1 MPPTFQLQVAT
12 QEGLLLSDEVTVVVV
27 PGVEGYLGIMA
38 HHAPLVTEIGVGEL
52 KVTHPDDSISYYAVA
67 GGVMEVLD
75 NRVLFL
81 ADTAETPEQ
90 IDIERA
96 REAQQRAEQRLHG
109 KGEED
114 ATDLDIVRAR
124 TALLKALN
132 RLQVASRGRS

>member
-12 QEGLLLSDEVTVVVV
+12 QEGLVLSDEVAAVVV

-52 KVTHPDDSISYYAVA
+52 KVTHPDDSISHYAVA
-67 GGVMEVLD
+67 GGILEVLD

-81 ADTAETPEQ
+81 ADTAEESEQ

-96 REAQQRAEQRLHG
+96 REAQQRAARRLEG
-109 KGEED
+109 AGAED
-114 ATDLDIVRAR
+114 VSQLDLERAR
-124 TALLKALN
+124 VALMRALN
-132 RLQVASRGRS
+132 RLHVASRGRR